1 MKHPHLSK
9 NIRQHQHQLDSIKNI
24 KNDEEFRGLPS
35 RQARALPFQF
45 QRFEGCRRHQI
56 STIDAIS
63 LGICSLDE
71 DLSTGARLDGFVQDF
86 HILIVLTSTVLH
98 LKFAQASELSI
109 FQAETGWI
117 LQRLLVKHLAKRY
130 FSTSEWRQAC

>member
-1 MKHPHLSK
+1 LKHPHLSK
-9 NIRQHQHQLDSIKNI
+9 NIRQHQHQLDSIKN
-24 KNDEEFRGLPS
+24 DEEFRGLPS
-35 RQARALPFQF
+35 RQARALKPIPN
-45 QRFEGCRRHQI
+45 GRRHQI

-98 LKFAQASELSI
+98 LKFVQASELSI
-109 FQAETGWI
+109 FSG
-117 LQRLLVKHLAKRY
+117 
-130 FSTSEWRQAC
+130 

>member
-1 MKHPHLSK
+1 LKHPHLSK
-9 NIRQHQHQLDSIKNI
+9 NIRQHQHQLDSIKN
-24 KNDEEFRGLPS
+24 DEEFRGLPS
-35 RQARALPFQF
+35 RQVRALPFQF
-45 QRFEGCRRHQI
+45 QMVEGCRRHQI

-98 LKFAQASELSI
+98 LKFAQASELS
-109 FQAETGWI
+109 E
-117 LQRLLVKHLAKRY
+117 LRLRLGGFFKG
-130 FSTSEWRQAC
+130 FW